1 MMRVPSKNWL
11 EWSVFVIGLLCVG
24 AVVGYLVKEATRES
38 GAAAHLVVRLGPP
51 EDRGGRRY
59 VPVTLVNSG
68 DDAAA
73 GVHVEVLLERGD
85 QVVERARLLV
95 DLVPR
100 HASREGWVA
109 FDSARAPGARIRAGG
124 VAFGKP

>member
-11 EWSVFVIGLLCVG
+11 EWSVFVVGLLCVG
-24 AVVGYLVKEATRES
+24 AVVGYLVKEATREP
-38 GAAAHLVVRLGPP
+38 GPAAHIVVRLGAA
-51 EDRGGRRY
+51 EERGGRRY

-68 DDAAA
+68 EDAVA
-73 GVHVEVLLERGD
+73 GVHVEVLLERGR

-109 FDSARAPGARIRAGG
+109 FDSAGAPGERIRTGG